1 MTGKFFMSKE
11 DNNSYLEEYKMLRE
25 EVLHFMNKDTTL
37 LTCLFSSV
45 TAILFFAV
53 EWKVE
58 EGCILCF
65 LVIIPIASKLAY
77 HQKQMAKISAYLQIY
92 LEPKLNMKWESFL
105 FVLGNHG
112 NRPKTARYLKF
123 SECILMGIA
132 SVLVFLYLTVYKI
145 TYKNELMLFIMELAL
160 LLFLFI
166 WTILISKKIYSI
178 KKYRREYVKI
188 FNSRK
193 FSREME
199 EYLSESSKYS
209 KSSGL

>member
-1 MTGKFFMSKE
+1 
-11 DNNSYLEEYKMLRE
+11 
-25 EVLHFMNKDTTL
+25 
-37 LTCLFSSV
+37 
-45 TAILFFAV
+45 
-53 EWKVE
+53 
-58 EGCILCF
+58 
-65 LVIIPIASKLAY
+65 
-77 HQKQMAKISAYLQIY
+77 
-92 LEPKLNMKWESFL
+92 
-105 FVLGNHG
+105 
-112 NRPKTARYLKF
+112 
-123 SECILMGIA
+123 
-132 SVLVFLYLTVYKI
+132 
-145 TYKNELMLFIMELAL
+145 MLFIMELAL